1 MKITEIELINA
12 QHFPI
17 EGVQLWLEKSTPRG
31 KLDQFT
37 VNYVEFQN
45 QRGIILTDNANQ
57 IAAYAGFIVR
67 LDGKVW
73 QAQNAMSYAPYQGQ
87 ALVGKIY
94 KMIKQDYH
102 VSLQSDEQQTTD
114 GAKLW
119 TKTLPGLGLNPMIFD
134 TKTERILDPTT
145 AGIDMYPTN
154 NLGTKWRYILILEA
168 SDHYPSQNL
177 LAEGSLLMPY
187 KGLWYNFRE
196 EN

>member
-114 GAKLW
+114 GAKL
-119 TKTLPGLGLNPMIFD
+119 GQG
-134 TKTERILDPTT
+134 
-145 AGIDMYPTN
+145 
-154 NLGTKWRYILILEA
+154 A
-168 SDHYPSQNL
+168 SV
-177 LAEGSLLMPY
+177 
-187 KGLWYNFRE
+187 F
-196 EN
+196 